1 MCIKHLNQLKFG
13 LSCLKINYRY
23 ALLDLFPL
31 VNVYMPSGNSHV
43 ILNWEKMLK
52 NVKYK
57 NKLLTIQPCIRL
69 LSYTTLLL

>member
-31 VNVYMPSGNSHV
+31 VNVYLSAKWQQSCNPKLV
-43 ILNWEKMLK
+43 KDVEK
-52 NVKYK
+52 
-57 NKLLTIQPCIRL
+57 C
-69 LSYTTLLL
+69 